1 MYLFVKL
8 STPPYFAFLK
18 IVDFYLKSCWRLLD
32 IYDFIKLS
40 RDKFSCISDLRNY
53 WMEVNNIMYTLYIF
67 EDKKNN
73 LGIFTLM
80 MWKLFTEPQVFDF
93 RKFKTN

>member
-1 MYLFVKL
+1 
-8 STPPYFAFLK
+8 
-18 IVDFYLKSCWRLLD
+18 
-32 IYDFIKLS
+32 
-40 RDKFSCISDLRNY
+40 
-53 WMEVNNIMYTLYIF
+53 MEVNNIMYTLYIF